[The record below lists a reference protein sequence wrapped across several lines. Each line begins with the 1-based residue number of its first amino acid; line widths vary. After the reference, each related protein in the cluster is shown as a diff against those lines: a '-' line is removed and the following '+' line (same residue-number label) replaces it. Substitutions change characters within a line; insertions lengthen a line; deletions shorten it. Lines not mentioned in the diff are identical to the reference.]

1 MTEKCTYEVRFEGE
15 HASFLTE
22 FVPMK
27 YGKLYEAREVR
38 RGAKALFGDSV
49 DVKILRISKGEVK
62 AL

>member
-1 MTEKCTYEVRFEGE
+1 MTEKCTYEVRFKGE

-27 YGKLYEAREVR
+27 YNKLYEAREVR
-38 RGAKALFGDSV
+38 RAVEVLFGDKVKVEVLSV
-49 DVKILRISKGEVK
+49 GKGNVK